1 MKAADFLD
9 MVQASLGKPSR
20 ALTEP
25 YTPLDEALDSIR
37 ERAADAVERLE
48 RERSELWERL
58 GDTAAK
64 RGWNVCRA
72 SGVEEG
78 LAYICNVASSAEAPR
93 VVRSDQDVFD
103 AMPVDAALG
112 AEGVETA
119 VMAQSGGS
127 SRQEMKDT
135 AAMAGVGIT
144 GVDYAVAE
152 TGSVV
157 VVPRAGVA
165 RLASLAPPAHIAI
178 VRPHEVVGTLD
189 DLFLLRR
196 LAYYE
201 GDRNMGSYLNFITGP
216 SRTADIE
223 QKIVIGVHGPKEVHL
238 VMLDEGKAG

>member
-1 MKAADFLD
+1 
-9 MVQASLGKPSR
+9 MVQATLGKSSR
-20 ALTEP
+20 DLTEP
-25 YTPLDEALDSIR
+25 YGLLDEELDSIR
-37 ERAADAVERLE
+37 ERAAAATERFQ
-48 RERSELWERL
+48 RDRSELWEQL
-58 GDTAAK
+58 SDTATK

-72 SGVEEG
+72 AGVEEG
-78 LAYICNVASSAEAPR
+78 LAYICNVASSAEFPR

-103 AMPVDAALG
+103 EMPVDAALG
-112 AEGVETA
+112 AQGVQTA
-119 VMAQSGGS
+119 VMSQSGGS
-127 SRQEMKDT
+127 TREELKSG

-157 VVPRAGVA
+157 LLPRAGVA
-165 RLASLAPPAHIAI
+165 RLVSLAPPSHIAI
-178 VRPHEVVGTLD
+178 VRPHELVATLD

-238 VMLDEGKAG
+238 VMLDEERAG

>member
-1 MKAADFLD
+1 
-9 MVQASLGKPSR
+9 MVQASLGKSSR

-25 YTPLDEALDSIR
+25 YGPLDEDLDSIR
-37 ERAADAVERLE
+37 ERAAAAMERVQ
-48 RERSELWERL
+48 RERAELWERL
-58 GDTAAK
+58 GDTATK

-72 SGVEEG
+72 AGVEEG
-78 LAYICNVASSAEAPR
+78 LEYVCNVASAAEAPR
-93 VVRSDQDVFD
+93 AVRSDQDVFD
-103 AMPVDAALG
+103 SMPVDAALG
-112 AEGVETA
+112 AQGVETA
-119 VMAQSGGS
+119 VMSQDGGS
-127 SRQEMKDT
+127 SRAELKNM

-157 VVPRAGVA
+157 VLPRAGVA
-165 RLASLAPPAHIAI
+165 RLASLAPPVHIAI
-178 VRPHEVVGTLD
+178 VRPHEVLATLD
-189 DLFLLRR
+189 DLFLFRR

-238 VMLDEGKAG
+238 VMLDEEKVG

>member
-25 YTPLDEALDSIR
+25 YGPLDENLSSIR
-37 ERAADAVERLE
+37 ERAAAAMDRVQ

-58 GDTAAK
+58 GDTATK

-103 AMPVDAALG
+103 TMPVDAALG
-112 AEGVETA
+112 AQGVETA
-119 VMAQSGGS
+119 VMSQAGGS
-127 SRQEMKDT
+127 TRQELKDT
-135 AAMAGVGIT
+135 AAAAGVGIT

-157 VVPRAGVA
+157 VLPRAGVA
-165 RLASLAPPAHIAI
+165 RLASLAPPSHIAI

-189 DLFLLRR
+189 DLFLFRR

-201 GDRNMGSYLNFITGP
+201 GNGNMGSYLNFITGP

-238 VMLDEGKAG
+238 VMLDEEKGG

>member
-1 MKAADFLD
+1 
-9 MVQASLGKPSR
+9 MVQTALGKPSR
-20 ALTEP
+20 ELTEP
-25 YTPLDEALDSIR
+25 YSPLDEELSSIR
-37 ERAADAVERLE
+37 ERAATALERLQ
-48 RERSELWERL
+48 RERAELWEHL
-58 GDTAAK
+58 GDTATK
-64 RGWNVCRA
+64 RGWNVCRT

-78 LAYICNVASSAEAPR
+78 LAYICNVASSAEFPR

-112 AEGVETA
+112 AQGVETT
-119 VMAQSGGS
+119 VMSQSCGS
-127 SRQEMKDT
+127 SREELKNT

-157 VVPRAGVA
+157 ILPRAGVA

-178 VRPHEVVGTLD
+178 VRPHEVVATLD
-189 DLFLLRR
+189 DLFLFRR